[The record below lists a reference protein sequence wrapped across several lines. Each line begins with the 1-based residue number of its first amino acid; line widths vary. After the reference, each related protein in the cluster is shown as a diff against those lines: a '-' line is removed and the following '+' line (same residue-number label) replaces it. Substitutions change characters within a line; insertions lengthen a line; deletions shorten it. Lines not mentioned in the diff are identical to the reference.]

1 MLEENLADT
10 LLTRL
15 TSPHVLQR
23 RVQPLVRFYE
33 LLQVSHQ
40 LIVLGFL
47 QAETEIIRIFRRQ
60 KVLVSIS

>member
-1 MLEENLADT
+1 MLEEDLSDT

-33 LLQVSHQ
+33 LLKVSHQ
-40 LIVLGFL
+40 LMVLGFL
-47 QAETEIIRIFRRQ
+47 QAETEIGNENLGDKKF
-60 KVLVSIS
+60 

>member
-1 MLEENLADT
+1 MLEEDLADT

-33 LLQVSHQ
+33 LLEVSHQ

-47 QAETEIIRIFRRQ
+47 QAETEIMII
-60 KVLVSIS
+60 